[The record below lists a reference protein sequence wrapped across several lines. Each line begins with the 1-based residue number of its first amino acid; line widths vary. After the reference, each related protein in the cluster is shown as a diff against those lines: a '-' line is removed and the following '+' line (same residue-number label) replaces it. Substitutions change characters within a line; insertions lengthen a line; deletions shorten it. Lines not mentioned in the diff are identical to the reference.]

1 MEDVAALGGCI
12 RLDELHLAF
21 TRVADISGLG
31 SCTALSM
38 LDLGFSQVDDIT
50 ALAACIGLQRLNLNY
65 CTKVCRSR
73 RIETAPVSPEHFDRT
88 SPRLFAARSSSSTT
102 DLIPLC
108 PRMRALANSQVADVS
123 ALAACTRLNILDLSH
138 TPVEDI
144 SGLGFCERL
153 QSLSLQATPVANV
166 TPLGRLTRLEA
177 LNLRETKVADISALE
192 TCSRLS
198 TLDLVETLIMDVSP
212 LAPNRS
218 DLMDAGLGE
227 KGDGP
232 SAVLPAMPLDR
243 PDRTNTMLDGIHIN
257 YLELGPGR
265 HALLRELQV

>member
-1 MEDVAALGGCI
+1 MEDIAALGGCI

-50 ALAACIGLQRLNLNY
+50 ALAACVGLRRLNLNR
-65 CTKVCRSR
+65 TKVCRSR
-73 RIETAPVSPEHFDRT
+73 RVETAPVSPEHFDRT
-88 SPRLFAARSSSSTT
+88 SPRLFAARPSSSTT
-102 DLIPLC
+102 DLIPLYL
-108 PRMRALANSQVADVS
+108 RMRVLANSQVADVS

-153 QSLSLQATPVANV
+153 QSLALQVTPVANV

-198 TLDLVETLIMDVSP
+198 TLDLVKTLIMDVSP
-212 LAPNRS
+212 LAPSRS
-218 DLMDAGLGE
+218 DLMDAGPGDM
-227 KGDGP
+227 GDGQ

-257 YLELGPGR
+257 YLELGPGP